1 MASSSLPT
9 ATAVPACEGEGKSEP
24 TVLLL
29 SREPVALDERDEAQE
44 VKHEREEAYS
54 LLLRPPHEQVRRKTK
69 LLKTI
74 NWTNDRYE
82 LSIEKRAE
90 EQAGHLF
97 VVFIICETSSGK
109 KFASSISD
117 KEQASLHL
125 HEGAPLGLCGME
137 SLCQFMED
145 AFVLQKPGV
154 SCSLPEFLE
163 SSVSSVSLTISYDN
177 GMSGYAAVRFQVQVD
192 LALFHKPS
200 EVEVTRMVMEKKV
213 GALQDQVTEEARA
226 LREEVSSLR
235 EMVQQLE
242 AQLQRERAAASTE
255 LSTLRGQVQEF
266 QQLSGRMIILIGRR
280 TNGMVGKELCEYI
293 RGMEKLENL
302 KTIR

>member
-9 ATAVPACEGEGKSEP
+9 ATAVPVCEGEGKSEP
-24 TVLLL
+24 TVLL

-44 VKHEREEAYS
+44 VKHEREEAPP
-54 LLLRPPHEQVRRKTK
+54 LLLRPHEQVRRTTK

-82 LSIEKRAE
+82 LSIEKRVE
-90 EQAGHLF
+90 EQTGHLF

-109 KFASSISD
+109 KFSCSISD

-137 SLCQFMED
+137 NFCQFMED
-145 AFVLQKPGV
+145 AFVLQKPGF

-163 SSVSSVSLTISYDN
+163 SSVSSMSLTISYDN
-177 GMSGYAAVRFQVQVD
+177 GVNGYLAVRFQVQVD
-192 LALFHKPS
+192 LALFHNPS

-213 GALQDQVTEEARA
+213 GALQAHVTEEARA

-255 LSTLRGQVQEF
+255 LSSLRGKVQEF
-266 QQLSGRMIILIGRR
+266 HQLSVLVFGFANYPSSQEYANRLA
-280 TNGMVGKELCEYI
+280 ELKNI
-293 RGMEKLENL
+293 K
-302 KTIR
+302 I